1 MTTTANPA
9 IGQSIEANG
18 IRTNYLQS
26 GSGEQTVVLV
36 HGSGPGVTAYANWRL
51 VLPVLGEDFT
61 CYAPDMVGF
70 GYSDRPADVE
80 YSVQTWADQ
89 TVGFMDAMG
98 IEKAHLI
105 GNSFGGAIALRIA
118 TQHPDRVEKL
128 VLMGSMGVPFEITE
142 GLDTVWG
149 YEGTIES
156 MRKVLDFFA
165 YSRDLVNEEL
175 AQVRHKASM
184 EPGFHESFSS
194 MFPAPRQ
201 RWVEATNYLWIS
213 VSGNIIAVVLIP
225 FVGNLTDKIGRRP
238 VIIVGCLGSG
248 ILAYPYLYFVSEAN
262 LPMAF
267 LFAMLMW
274 GCVYQG
280 YNAVFPSFFQ
290 ELFPTKTRVTGF
302 AVSQNLGTLITAFLP
317 AIYAAIVGPTRPT
330 RAWSTRSSCRTPS
343 STARPAGRWPI
354 RSRWTSSGRSAASP
368 SAWPSSRPSPPSVP
382 ARPSGCT

>member
-70 GYSDRPADVE
+70 GYSDRPEDVE

-89 TVGFMDAMG
+89 TVGFIKAMG
-98 IEKAHLI
+98 IEKTHLI

-118 TQHPDRVEKL
+118 TQHPELIDKI
-128 VLMGSMGVPFEITE
+128 VLMGSMGVPFQIGD

-175 AQVRHKASM
+175 AQVRFKASM

-201 RWVEATNYLWIS
+201 RWVQAMTTPEEEIRKLTNRTLIVHGREDKVIPLETSLKLEQLIDNADLS
-213 VSGNIIAVVLIP
+213 VFSHCGHWSMIERTADFNRLVRD
-225 FVGNLTDKIGRRP
+225 F
-238 VIIVGCLGSG
+238 
-248 ILAYPYLYFVSEAN
+248 
-262 LPMAF
+262 F
-267 LFAMLMW
+267 LE
-274 GCVYQG
+274 V
-280 YNAVFPSFFQ
+280 
-290 ELFPTKTRVTGF
+290 PTKPVVTGEDE
-302 AVSQNLGTLITAFLP
+302 
-317 AIYAAIVGPTRPT
+317 
-330 RAWSTRSSCRTPS
+330 
-343 STARPAGRWPI
+343 
-354 RSRWTSSGRSAASP
+354 
-368 SAWPSSRPSPPSVP
+368 
-382 ARPSGCT
+382 

>member
-118 TQHPDRVEKL
+118 AQHPDRVEKL

-201 RWVEATNYLWIS
+201 RWVEAMTTPDDEIRKLTNRTLIVHGREDKVIPLETSLKLEQLIDNADLS
-213 VSGNIIAVVLIP
+213 VFSHCGHWSMIERTADFNRLVRD
-225 FVGNLTDKIGRRP
+225 F
-238 VIIVGCLGSG
+238 
-248 ILAYPYLYFVSEAN
+248 
-262 LPMAF
+262 F
-267 LFAMLMW
+267 LE
-274 GCVYQG
+274 V
-280 YNAVFPSFFQ
+280 
-290 ELFPTKTRVTGF
+290 PTKPVVTGEDE
-302 AVSQNLGTLITAFLP
+302 
-317 AIYAAIVGPTRPT
+317 
-330 RAWSTRSSCRTPS
+330 
-343 STARPAGRWPI
+343 
-354 RSRWTSSGRSAASP
+354 
-368 SAWPSSRPSPPSVP
+368 
-382 ARPSGCT
+382 

>member
-98 IEKAHLI
+98 IENAHLI

-201 RWVEATNYLWIS
+201 RWVEAMTTPDDEIRKLTNRTLIVHGREDKVIPLETSLKLEQLIDNADLS
-213 VSGNIIAVVLIP
+213 VFSHCGHWSMIERTADFNRLVRD
-225 FVGNLTDKIGRRP
+225 FF
-238 VIIVGCLGSG
+238 LG
-248 ILAYPYLYFVSEAN
+248 A
-262 LPMAF
+262 
-267 LFAMLMW
+267 
-274 GCVYQG
+274 
-280 YNAVFPSFFQ
+280 
-290 ELFPTKTRVTGF
+290 PTKPVVT
-302 AVSQNLGTLITAFLP
+302 VEDE
-317 AIYAAIVGPTRPT
+317 
-330 RAWSTRSSCRTPS
+330 
-343 STARPAGRWPI
+343 
-354 RSRWTSSGRSAASP
+354 
-368 SAWPSSRPSPPSVP
+368 
-382 ARPSGCT
+382 